1 MKKKRDPAISFLVTE
16 TKAAAARMTPGRKRM
31 LDAHAATILTPDVLQ
46 LIEEMAPLAN
56 DATDS
61 ERDFVHVVRQ
71 SMKVGF
77 VLAAVRYNRELKC
90 NAESLRILI
99 SRAAGADLGR
109 ETSSRLRDA
118 KYQKIREKWAAMEA
132 AGIKVTNEVL
142 VAAMRQ
148 DGVKVSIRT
157 VQRAFESK
165 PAKGLRT

>member
-1 MKKKRDPAISFLVTE
+1 MKRKRDPAISLLVTE
-16 TKAAAARMTPGRKRM
+16 TKAAAARMTPTRKRM
-31 LDAHAATILTPDVLQ
+31 LDAHVQTVLTPDVLQ

-56 DATDS
+56 DATES
-61 ERDFVHVVRQ
+61 EREFNHVVRQ

-77 VLAAVRYNRELKC
+77 VLAVVRYNRELKC
-90 NAESLRILI
+90 NAEALRILT
-99 SRAAGADLGR
+99 SRAAGAESGR

-165 PAKGLRT
+165 AVKRTRT